1 LIDARVSGEVIQFYR
16 ALISEAKGKTR
27 STSRGAKQGEPD
39 LPAGAITRL
48 NAAVPETIAQ
58 IQHLERELLAQAEA
72 RHKREVEE
80 LSDHL
85 EQTQQLLHAKSISL
99 AKSEA
104 QVDELRNR
112 LRKQL
117 QATKKL
123 ARFLDESED
132 AADRLRDSACW
143 QIANPVAAIKAKLSP
158 QQSRDLLGYGH
169 LEKIVAAYQKW

>member
-1 LIDARVSGEVIQFYR
+1 HIRRRRRHTRCSIDGLIDARVCSGLIQFYR
-16 ALISEAKGKTR
+16 ALVSEAKGKKGKTLQ
-27 STSRGAKQGEPD
+27 GAKHGEPD
-39 LPAGAITRL
+39 WPAGAVSRL
-48 NAAVPETIAQ
+48 DASVPERIAQ

-104 QVDELRNR
+104 QGDELRNR

-123 ARFLDESED
+123 ARFL
-132 AADRLRDSACW
+132 
-143 QIANPVAAIKAKLSP
+143 
-158 QQSRDLLGYGH
+158 
-169 LEKIVAAYQKW
+169 